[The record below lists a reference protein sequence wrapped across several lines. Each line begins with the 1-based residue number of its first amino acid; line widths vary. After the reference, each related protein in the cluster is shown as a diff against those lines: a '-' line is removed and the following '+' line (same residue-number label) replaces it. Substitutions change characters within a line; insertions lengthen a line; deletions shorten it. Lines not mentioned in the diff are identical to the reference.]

1 MTVGMSYM
9 KLPTMLY
16 ISKYW
21 GLKFYLYF
29 KIVILFY
36 MLIFIKAAYQ

>member
-1 MTVGMSYM
+1 MTVGMRYM

-21 GLKFYLYF
+21 WLKFYLFF
-29 KIVILFY
+29 KIVILVY
-36 MLIFIKAAYQ
+36 MLIFVKVAYQ